1 MNIKQYL
8 TTHSVEPSNFQL
20 VQLDKIEK
28 NNINVYSACLF

>member
-8 TTHSVEPSNFQL
+8 TTQSVESNNSQL

-28 NNINVYSACLF
+28 NNINVYSACC